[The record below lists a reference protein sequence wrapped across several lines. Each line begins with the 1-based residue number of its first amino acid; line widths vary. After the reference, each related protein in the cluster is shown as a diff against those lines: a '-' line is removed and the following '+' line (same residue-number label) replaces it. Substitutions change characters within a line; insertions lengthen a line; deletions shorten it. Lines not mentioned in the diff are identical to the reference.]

1 MGKYINPFTDWG
13 FKRLFGQEFS
23 KDLLISF
30 LNDLLVGELQVKN
43 VVFKDKEELP
53 STKDQRGII
62 YDVYCGTDKGERF
75 ILEMQNRWQPNF
87 LDRSICYAC
96 RSVLEQVDKGKKE
109 RENAYRFLPIY
120 TVCFMNYMPDHEELS
135 KFRTDIVLADKESG
149 EIASN
154 KLRFIYLVL
163 PLFKKNVDECVT
175 DFDKWIYVLKHMEA
189 LSRMPF
195 TAQKEIF
202 KQLEEYADS
211 HRLTRKEWEAYEN
224 SLWIARD
231 NMACMAAA
239 ENAAKEKGMAEGRAE
254 GRAEG
259 MAEGRAE
266 GMAEGMAKGM
276 AEGKTKAIIETA
288 KRLLNMGL
296 DMEQVAQ
303 GTGLSIEE
311 VRKLL

>member
-62 YDVYCGTDKGERF
+62 YDVYCETDTGERF

-96 RSVLEQVDKGKKE
+96 RSVLEQVDKGKTE
-109 RENAYRFLPIY
+109 QQDAYRFLPIY
-120 TVCFMNYMPDHEELS
+120 TVCFMNYTSNKEELD

-163 PLFKKNVDECVT
+163 PLFEKKVDECDT

-189 LSRMPF
+189 LS
-195 TAQKEIF
+195 
-202 KQLEEYADS
+202 L
-211 HRLTRKEWEAYEN
+211 
-224 SLWIARD
+224 SLIH
-231 NMACMAAA
+231 
-239 ENAAKEKGMAEGRAE
+239 
-254 GRAEG
+254 
-259 MAEGRAE
+259 
-266 GMAEGMAKGM
+266 
-276 AEGKTKAIIETA
+276 I
-288 KRLLNMGL
+288 
-296 DMEQVAQ
+296 
-303 GTGLSIEE
+303 
-311 VRKLL
+311 

>member
-1 MGKYINPFTDWG
+1 
-13 FKRLFGQEFS
+13 
-23 KDLLISF
+23 
-30 LNDLLVGELQVKN
+30 
-43 VVFKDKEELP
+43 
-53 STKDQRGII
+53 
-62 YDVYCGTDKGERF
+62 
-75 ILEMQNRWQPNF
+75 
-87 LDRSICYAC
+87 
-96 RSVLEQVDKGKKE
+96 
-109 RENAYRFLPIY
+109 
-120 TVCFMNYMPDHEELS
+120 
-135 KFRTDIVLADKESG
+135 
-149 EIASN
+149 
-154 KLRFIYLVL
+154 
-163 PLFKKNVDECVT
+163 
-175 DFDKWIYVLKHMEA
+175 MEA

-259 MAEGRAE
+259 MA
-266 GMAEGMAKGM
+266 KGM

>member
-23 KDLLISF
+23 KGLLISF

-43 VVFKDKEELP
+43 VVFKDMEELP

-62 YDVYCGTDKGERF
+62 YDVYCETDTGERF

-96 RSVLEQVDKGKKE
+96 RSVLEQVDKGKTE
-109 RENAYRFLPIY
+109 RQDAYKFLPIY
-120 TVCFMNYMPDHEELS
+120 TVCFMNYKSENEELD
-135 KFRTDIVLADKESG
+135 KFRTDIILADKDSG
-149 EIASN
+149 KLVSN

-163 PLFKKNVDECVT
+163 PLFEKKVDECDT

-211 HRLTRKEWEAYEN
+211 HRLTKKEWEAYEN

-239 ENAAKEKGMAEGRAE
+239 EIAAKEKGMAEGRAE
-254 GRAEG
+254 GRAVGREEGREEGRAAG
-259 MAEGRAE
+259 MAEEKIA
-266 GMAEGMAKGM
+266 
-276 AEGKTKAIIETA
+276 TA
-288 KRLLNMGL
+288 KRLLAMGL
-296 DMEQVAQ
+296 NTSQVAQ
-303 GTGLSIEE
+303 GAGLSMEE
-311 VRKLL
+311 VEKLL

>member
-23 KDLLISF
+23 KGLLISF

-62 YDVYCGTDKGERF
+62 YDVYCETDTGERF

-96 RSVLEQVDKGKKE
+96 RSVLEQVDKGKTE
-109 RENAYRFLPIY
+109 RQDAYKFLPIY
-120 TVCFMNYMPDHEELS
+120 TVCFMNYKSENEELD
-135 KFRTDIVLADKESG
+135 KFRTDIILADKDSG
-149 EIASN
+149 KLVSN

-163 PLFKKNVDECVT
+163 PLFEKKVDECDT

-211 HRLTRKEWEAYEN
+211 HRLTKKEWEAYEN

-239 ENAAKEKGMAEGRAE
+239 EIAAKEKGMAEGRAE
-254 GRAEG
+254 GRAVGREEGREEGRAAGREEGRAAG
-259 MAEGRAE
+259 MAEEKIA
-266 GMAEGMAKGM
+266 
-276 AEGKTKAIIETA
+276 TA
-288 KRLLNMGL
+288 KRLLAMGL
-296 DMEQVAQ
+296 NTSQVAQ
-303 GTGLSIEE
+303 GAGLSMEE
-311 VRKLL
+311 VEKLL

>member
-1 MGKYINPFTDWG
+1 
-13 FKRLFGQEFS
+13 
-23 KDLLISF
+23 
-30 LNDLLVGELQVKN
+30 
-43 VVFKDKEELP
+43 
-53 STKDQRGII
+53 
-62 YDVYCGTDKGERF
+62 
-75 ILEMQNRWQPNF
+75 
-87 LDRSICYAC
+87 
-96 RSVLEQVDKGKKE
+96 
-109 RENAYRFLPIY
+109 
-120 TVCFMNYMPDHEELS
+120 
-135 KFRTDIVLADKESG
+135 
-149 EIASN
+149 
-154 KLRFIYLVL
+154 
-163 PLFKKNVDECVT
+163 
-175 DFDKWIYVLKHMEA
+175 MEA

-231 NMACMAAA
+231 NMACMAAV
-239 ENAAKEKGMAEGRAE
+239 ENAAKEK
-254 GRAEG
+254 G